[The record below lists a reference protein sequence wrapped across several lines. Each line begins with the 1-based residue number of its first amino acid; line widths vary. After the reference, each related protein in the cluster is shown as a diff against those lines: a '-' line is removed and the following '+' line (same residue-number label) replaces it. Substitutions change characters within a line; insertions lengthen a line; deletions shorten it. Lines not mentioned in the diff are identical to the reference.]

1 MNKEDKIEMLSFK
14 KTNYY
19 NMLPDDFKELFLELD
34 NNISDNLFK
43 KLKDCL
49 FELNDSDNDKY
60 SVMETLII
68 FVNHKA
74 RYCNDFEKIDFTKV
88 TPFNLQNITSL
99 NEELY
104 KKIKNFEPLYEHDY
118 NSNYSED
125 LLTYLSEIGS
135 KNVQN
140 VLDAVFSYGNN
151 YAIGSKLFL
160 LISLEKDGFDTSI
173 LNSLEKEKINK
184 IMADLDKEIIEKIDE
199 RFIESVPNDFPEF
212 TIRAIDK
219 KIDYRYILKNS
230 EELIPDYLE
239 LLKKDIDINDFYK
252 NGYNNATLQALIRL
266 RSEDDLKIYESEVI
280 KFYEYEKHSEDHNQ
294 FFLNFLET
302 KPTSKEISLFK
313 DFMKRNDNFT
323 ISKLVKLFE
332 LRKKIHFEYPEKIFA
347 LNERVVNLEELYNNW
362 TIKEDITKYDI
373 ENKSKYF
380 FEAVGPAHLQDFTL
394 EEIFSDVNG
403 HEDNL
408 LIALNLK
415 RMGIALPKDADEMFD
430 LYFKESNREYEV
442 LHRLYHKGISGV
454 HVDFDFFK
462 KLEYLIEYNKTHEPV
477 LIEDYIN
484 TKLDDIKE
492 MLEGEER

>member
-34 NNISDNLFK
+34 ENISDNLFK

-49 FELNDSDNDKY
+49 FELNGSDNDKY
-60 SVMETLII
+60 SIMETLIV

-74 RYCNDFEKIDFTKV
+74 RYCNDFEKIDFTKIN
-88 TPFNLQNITSL
+88 PLNLQNITSL

-104 KKIKNFEPLYEHDY
+104 KKIRNFEPLYEYNY

-135 KNVQN
+135 KDVSN

-151 YAIGSKLFL
+151 YSIGSKLFL

-173 LNSLEKEKINK
+173 LNSLEKEKIEK
-184 IMADLDKEIIEKIDE
+184 ILIDLDKETIKKIDK
-199 RFIESVPNDFPEF
+199 RFIESIPNDFPEF

-219 KIDYRYILKNS
+219 KIDYNYILKNN
-230 EELIPDYLE
+230 EELMPDYLE
-239 LLKKDIDINDFYK
+239 LLRKDIEIDDFYK
-252 NGYNNATLQALIRL
+252 NGYKNETLHAITCL
-266 RSEDDLKIYESEVI
+266 RNEWSLKAYESEVI
-280 KFYEYEKHSEDHNQ
+280 KFCEYEKHPSDHYH
-294 FFLNFLET
+294 FFLSFLHT
-302 KPTSKEISLFK
+302 LPSANDINLFK
-313 DFMKRNDNFT
+313 DFMERNNNFT
-323 ISKLVKLFE
+323 ISKLVELFE
-332 LRKKIHFEYPEKIFA
+332 LKKKIHFEYPEKIFA
-347 LNERVVNLEELYNNW
+347 LNERVVNLEELYNSW

-380 FEAVGPAHLQDFTL
+380 FEAIGPAHMQDFTL

-415 RMGIALPKDADEMFD
+415 RMGITLPKDDEEMFD
-430 LYFKESNREYEV
+430 LYFKESNKEYEV
-442 LHRLYHKGISGV
+442 LHRLYHKGINGV
-454 HVDFDFFK
+454 HIDFDFFK
-462 KLEYLIEYNKTHEPV
+462 KLEYLIEYNKIHEPV

-484 TKLDDIKE
+484 IKLDDIEE